1 MHKHSYH
8 STQLTHCI
16 PLSIYNRSSWITLIL
31 SETSHK
37 LLANLMILSNLIF
50 SFVVHFDSLL
60 ALMITSSRKIIYLM
74 SKHGNAAAILV
85 MSLQDWA
92 EYVALPTEY

>member
-60 ALMITSSRKIIYLM
+60 ALMITSSTKINFY
-74 SKHGNAAAILV
+74 
-85 MSLQDWA
+85 
-92 EYVALPTEY
+92 